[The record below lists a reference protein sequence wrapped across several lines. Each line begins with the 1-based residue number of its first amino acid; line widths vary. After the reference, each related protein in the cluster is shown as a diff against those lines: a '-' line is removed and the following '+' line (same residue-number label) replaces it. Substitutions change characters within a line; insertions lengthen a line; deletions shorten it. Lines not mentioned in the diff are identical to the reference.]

1 MNILSW
7 LDKAPAEIADAEG
20 KMLRSV
26 ALICASVHVAGMNVS
41 SVTKLVVYGSDYV
54 LNEAKKFE
62 RYLEGK

>member
-1 MNILSW
+1 MSLF
-7 LDKAPAEIADAEG
+7 DKLTTEAAGLENR
-20 KMLRSV
+20 MVRSV